1 MSTLTDLITI
11 LAIGLAAA
19 AIDKARAQPAP
30 VPPATA
36 GEQHRSV
43 IGSGALTGASGR
55 VATNQAAGTGNM
67 QSNQAVMAVGPGA
80 AAHSSASAEMYGP
93 VAIDPHASYSARI
106 ESKAMSNMSGLV
118 SVNQASGAG
127 NAQMNLITVVVG
139 DPIGTADD
147 SALSHAAPT
156 ARTGG
161 AGATARVAP
170 VVGLAPDA
178 LAGSRGVL
186 QLNQVAGGGNASST
200 ELTVRV
206 APSFR

>member
-1 MSTLTDLITI
+1 MSTLTDLITV
-11 LAIGLAAA
+11 LAVGLAAA

-30 VPPATA
+30 VPPQA

-43 IGSGALTGASGR
+43 IGSGALKGASGR
-55 VATNQAAGTGNM
+55 VATNQAAGQGNM

-80 AAHSSASAEMYGP
+80 AAHNSASADMHGP
-93 VAIDPHASYSARI
+93 MQIDPNASYSARI
-106 ESKAMSNMSGLV
+106 ESKAMSDMNGLV

-139 DPIGTADD
+139 DPIGSVDD
-147 SALSHAAPT
+147 SALSHAAPQ

-161 AGATARVAP
+161 AGAAARVAP

-178 LAGSRGVL
+178 LERSRGVL